1 MTDQIDIAPR
11 TRKVSDSAVGEI
23 TEKQITIA
31 TSSGEITVDISDAE
45 KCDLWIFGYGSL
57 VWKPNFEYNR
67 QLVGSIHG
75 FKRRFWQGILTIA
88 EIQLDPDALQLWF
101 RNQQRI

>member
-1 MTDQIDIAPR
+1 MADQIDIAPR

-57 VWKPNFEYNR
+57 VSVISLWLEK
-67 QLVGSIHG
+67 S
-75 FKRRFWQGILTIA
+75 LTT
-88 EIQLDPDALQLWF
+88 LLNSF
-101 RNQQRI
+101 